1 MVCSPARLAANRQN
15 SLKSTGPSPEARLRT
30 RANAL
35 KHGLTGAG
43 VVLPSEDKAAVEAR
57 YDALFRECDP
67 KTEREV
73 ILIERAAYLS
83 VRLKRCQRYDVATLS
98 TRVRHAVESF
108 NQERTAELNRA
119 IDRLDRE
126 PELVVERL
134 RSDPDGLDWMIEQWL
149 SLRQALTLGDGLGFG
164 SSEVATMHHLM
175 GERFELKATFR
186 GWPLVQAMRRCFD
199 NLDPAEVA
207 GVPDE
212 SKPEWARG
220 QLLAIIDE
228 QIQARMKEGERLDT
242 SELKLDQDEA
252 VDRVLFDPSKEAILA
267 RRYEAATERSLLK
280 SFREL
285 DALKAIEAAVAGE
298 AGAETTTE
306 PELASEIASGRR
318 GSLASFFPIDEIPSG
333 VEESRAISPL
343 EGPPGPELIALAGR
357 PSVEK
362 AVPPPRIE

>member
-43 VVLPSEDKAAVEAR
+43 VVLPGEDRDAVEER
-57 YDALFRECDP
+57 YDALFREFDP
-67 KTEREV
+67 GTTRAA
-73 ILIERAAYLS
+73 ILVGRAAYLS
-83 VRLKRCQRYDVATLS
+83 VRLQRCQRYDVAILS
-98 TRVRHAVESF
+98 NRVRHAVEGF
-108 NQERTAELNRA
+108 NRERTAELNRA

-134 RSDPDGLDWMIEQWL
+134 RSDPDGLDWMIDQWQG
-149 SLRQALTLGDGLGFG
+149 LRSALTQGDGLDFG
-164 SSEVATMHHLM
+164 SSEVANMHRLM
-175 GERFELKATFR
+175 GERFELKPTFR

-199 NLDPAEVA
+199 NLDPLEVA
-207 GVPDE
+207 GVPDD

-220 QLLAIIDE
+220 RLLAIIDE
-228 QIQARMKEGERLDT
+228 QIRARTEEREQLDT
-242 SELKLDQDEA
+242 SDLKLDQDQA

-285 DALKAIEAAVAGE
+285 DALKAIEAGETVE
-298 AGAETTTE
+298 AGKDDSEVSIGDE
-306 PELASEIASGRR
+306 FASKRR
-318 GSLASFFPIDEIPSG
+318 GSLASFFPIDEIGSE

-343 EGPPGPELIALAGR
+343 EGPPGPDLIDLAGR
-357 PSVEK
+357 PTVEK
-362 AVPPPRIE
+362 VVPPPRIE